1 MNSTAKQFAIGLAVA
16 GVMGFSQ
23 SALALSG
30 MANIAYTADSSG
42 HLESDGQGHCV
53 RTIHWTPEL
62 ALPEC
67 EPGMA
72 PKTVAEP
79 APAPV
84 AAPAPAPEPA
94 PAPMAA
100 PAIEKVTLKA
110 GALFDSGKSALKPAG
125 ERELD
130 DLADKLKAMH
140 GVEVVE
146 ITGYTDSQGQA
157 AFNQKLSE
165 QRAEAVKSYLVNKG
179 VEERVMTTRGMGAS
193 DPVASNA
200 TAAGRAQNRR
210 VELEIKASQTAQ

>member
-1 MNSTAKQFAIGLAVA
+1 MQSIAKRFALGVA
-16 GVMGFSQ
+16 AISVIGFSQ
-23 SALALSG
+23 SALAFSG
-30 MANIAYTADSSG
+30 MANISYTADSSG

-62 ALPEC
+62 ALAEC

-72 PKTVAEP
+72 PKKVAEP

-84 AAPAPAPEPA
+84 AAPAPVPKPE
-94 PAPMAA
+94 

-130 DLADKLKAMH
+130 ELATKLKAMH
-140 GVEVVE
+140 GVEAIE

-165 QRAEAVKSYLVNKG
+165 QRADAVKSYLVNKG
-179 VEERVMTTRGMGAS
+179 VEERVMATRGMGAS

-200 TAAGRAQNRR
+200 TAAGRALNRR
-210 VELEIKASQTAQ
+210 VELEIKASQAAQ

>member
-1 MNSTAKQFAIGLAVA
+1 MNSTAKRVAIGLAVTS
-16 GVMGFSQ
+16 VISFSQ

-72 PKTVAEP
+72 PKKVAAP

-84 AAPAPAPEPA
+84 AAPAPKPE
-94 PAPMAA
+94 

-130 DLADKLKAMH
+130 ELATKLRAMQ
-140 GVEVVE
+140 GVEAVE